1 MIALRNFAM
10 KKAKMD
16 GRTFK
21 NMDEQCEPVSNK
33 RRDNE
38 VLQKLRQ
45 EYCEECKSIKE
56 EIKRKAPIQTLC
68 CVRIFVY
75 FFCKEI
81 HKFYIVNQ

>member
-1 MIALRNFAM
+1 M